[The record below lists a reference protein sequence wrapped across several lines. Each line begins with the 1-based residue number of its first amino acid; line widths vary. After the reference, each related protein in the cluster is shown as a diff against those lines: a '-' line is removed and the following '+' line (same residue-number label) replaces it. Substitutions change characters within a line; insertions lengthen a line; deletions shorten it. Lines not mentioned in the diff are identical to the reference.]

1 MVGFFSAHA
10 LLTGLDPEKL
20 LHEAWVERVN
30 LPLLLSGDSRAL
42 LSFDQLRERLPAVLA
57 EDGPARADPG
67 AIDYR
72 QRRPIALHIQVT
84 GLRGLSYPIR
94 GLRRDAPV
102 AAATYADWGRFEL
115 RPGAGVEQMLEPEG
129 RSPLDFVLAS
139 AASPGGFAPQLL
151 DRSADADAYESRG
164 IEGFPD
170 SGQLWYTDGG
180 LLGSQPLGR
189 VIAAGRTLH
198 DSEEDGTGIHLLVDP
213 RSEDAST
220 EQWSDPDAAPSW
232 QEGASRALAI
242 LSEQSLFDDLRR
254 IEKDNSRI
262 KWAQRLADLLADGL
276 GLDQADQLERFLDEV
291 ESEREGMRAD
301 EPDRSRDRH
310 GELDPAELLH
320 QALCEIAGLVGKER
334 IAIDVISP
342 KLLEDESGEDVGSL
356 LAGEFMGDFGGF
368 LSRDLRVSDFALGY
382 ESSLAWLRQGLGE
395 CGLADDVCER
405 TISFVEDRRRYRPEE
420 VRDGSASLSDLSLA
434 DRLQL
439 VRLAAHGAR
448 VLGAGAIDLRS
459 RIPDGLGR
467 AIEAGRSRL
476 RRGGR

>member
-1 MVGFFSAHA
+1 
-10 LLTGLDPEKL
+10 
-20 LHEAWVERVN
+20 
-30 LPLLLSGDSRAL
+30 
-42 LSFDQLRERLPAVLA
+42 
-57 EDGPARADPG
+57 
-67 AIDYR
+67 
-72 QRRPIALHIQVT
+72 
-84 GLRGLSYPIR
+84 
-94 GLRRDAPV
+94 
-102 AAATYADWGRFEL
+102 
-115 RPGAGVEQMLEPEG
+115 
-129 RSPLDFVLAS
+129 
-139 AASPGGFAPQLL
+139 
-151 DRSADADAYESRG
+151 
-164 IEGFPD
+164 
-170 SGQLWYTDGG
+170 
-180 LLGSQPLGR
+180 
-189 VIAAGRTLH
+189 
-198 DSEEDGTGIHLLVDP
+198 
-213 RSEDAST
+213 
-220 EQWSDPDAAPSW
+220 
-232 QEGASRALAI
+232 
-242 LSEQSLFDDLRR
+242 
-254 IEKDNSRI
+254 
-262 KWAQRLADLLADGL
+262 
-276 GLDQADQLERFLDEV
+276 
-291 ESEREGMRAD
+291 MRAD

-320 QALCEIAGLVGKER
+320 RALCEIAGLVGTNR

-395 CGLADDVCER
+395 CGLADDVSER
-405 TISFVEDRRRYRPEE
+405 TASFVEDRRRYRPEE